1 MIDKDL
7 FQLLGKNKKYIFI
20 VVAFQLLGLV
30 ANIGITASICYAIYL
45 VTIKAQWYLFLYPL
59 AFIVIGI
66 IVRFCTTKFIGDV
79 KDTIGRKVK
88 KDLREIGRAHV

>member
-30 ANIGITASICYAIYL
+30 ANIGITASIC
-45 VTIKAQWYLFLYPL
+45 
-59 AFIVIGI
+59 
-66 IVRFCTTKFIGDV
+66 
-79 KDTIGRKVK
+79 
-88 KDLREIGRAHV
+88 

>member
-45 VTIKAQWYLFLYPL
+45 VTIKAQLYLFLPTCFYGYWNYSTFL
-59 AFIVIGI
+59 HYKIY
-66 IVRFCTTKFIGDV
+66 RRC
-79 KDTIGRKVK
+79 
-88 KDLREIGRAHV
+88 